1 VPVFAFDLNDRALS
15 LCSEGRVLAC
25 APAVVTVGEPKSISS
40 RHWWELGRQRSPS
53 ARTLALIAADLSS
66 RLREHPPSEGA
77 RIWMAAPAMLEP
89 QRLGTILGMARTLS
103 WPLDG
108 FVDAAVASATAL
120 GLDRPALALDLGL
133 HHVAVTSLECAGQ
146 IRRRRVASSDRGG
159 LLDLYQQWLALLGAI
174 FVKRTR
180 FDPLHDAATERQ
192 LFDLLPQL
200 ARDVAVA
207 GSATAV
213 LDARDTRLEVPISA
227 DQLSQAAHPLYREV
241 RALLH
246 ALRPAGAPIALLAPQ
261 ALIELPGLRA
271 VLSEFSGCELITLKD
286 GFAGCALSLL
296 DLPPRDPASDAV
308 PFLRRLPAQRSELGA
323 LPTERELL
331 ERDARQTH
339 PTHVL
344 LAGRTFVLGR
354 NALVVGRALQD
365 PDSISLP
372 EGLAGVSRRH
382 CTFVREG
389 DATVLIDHSRCGT
402 FVNEER
408 VAERIRVHAGDRV
421 RLGEPGVELALI
433 AVDATTGHRYAPP
446 TH

>member
-1 VPVFAFDLNDRALS
+1 
-15 LCSEGRVLAC
+15 
-25 APAVVTVGEPKSISS
+25 
-40 RHWWELGRQRSPS
+40 
-53 ARTLALIAADLSS
+53 
-66 RLREHPPSEGA
+66 
-77 RIWMAAPAMLEP
+77 
-89 QRLGTILGMARTLS
+89 
-103 WPLDG
+103 
-108 FVDAAVASATAL
+108 
-120 GLDRPALALDLGL
+120 
-133 HHVAVTSLECAGQ
+133 
-146 IRRRRVASSDRGG
+146 
-159 LLDLYQQWLALLGAI
+159 
-174 FVKRTR
+174 
-180 FDPLHDAATERQ
+180 
-192 LFDLLPQL
+192 
-200 ARDVAVA
+200 VAVA

-213 LDARDTRLEVPISA
+213 LDARDTRLEVPISS
-227 DQLSQAAHPLYREV
+227 DQLSQVAHPLYRQV
-241 RALLH
+241 RVLLH
-246 ALRPAGAPIALLAPQ
+246 ALRPAGAPIALLVPQ

-271 VLSEFSGCELITLKD
+271 VLTEFSGCELITLKD

-308 PFLRRLPAQRSELGA
+308 PLLRRLPAQRSEPGA

-354 NALVVGRALQD
+354 NALVVGRALRD

-433 AVDATTGHRYAPP
+433 AVDAATGHRYAPP